1 MQVGKLTNAELKR
14 LIFDKLKTK
23 REEVIV
29 GASIGSDCAVAD
41 IKDNLMVISTD
52 PITGTDKGIGKLCV
66 NVCSNDIAAFGAEPV
81 AILITLLIPPYV
93 NLAEVEQVIDD
104 AIGECQKYNIALIG
118 GHTEVSSAVNRFVL
132 SGVCIGKKNKRELKK
147 VDESFS
153 IVMSKSA
160 GLEGTSIIAYEK
172 EDELKEVLTDEEL
185 SRAKGFMDNISVLN
199 EGRIGASCDVPLM
212 HDVTEGGVFG
222 AVWEMANNA
231 GLGVELYKDKIK
243 IDSVTKKICT
253 HYEIDPLKLIS
264 SGVMIFATDEPIRL
278 IDALKEENINAYE
291 IAHFTLGDC
300 LVVEEDQSSPL
311 EPPQSDEL
319 YRVV

>member
-14 LIFDKLKTK
+14 LIFDKLKTT
-23 REEVIV
+23 REEVLV

-93 NLAEVEQVIDD
+93 NLSEVEQVIDD

-160 GLEGTSIIAYEK
+160 GLEGTSIIAYER
-172 EDELKEVLTDEEL
+172 EDELKEVLTGEEL
-185 SRAKGFMDNISVLN
+185 SKAKGFMDSISVLN
-199 EGRIGASCDVPLM
+199 EGRIGANCDVPLM

-222 AVWEMANNA
+222 AVWEIANNA
-231 GLGVELYKDKIK
+231 GLGVELYKDRIK
-243 IDSVTKKICT
+243 VDLVTKKICT
-253 HYEIDPLKLIS
+253 HFEIDPLKLIS
-264 SGVMIFATDEPIRL
+264 SGVMIFATDEPTRL
-278 IDALKEENINAYE
+278 IDALKEENIDAYE
-291 IAHFTLGDC
+291 IAHFTLGEC
-300 LVVEEDQSSPL
+300 LVIEGEQSFPL